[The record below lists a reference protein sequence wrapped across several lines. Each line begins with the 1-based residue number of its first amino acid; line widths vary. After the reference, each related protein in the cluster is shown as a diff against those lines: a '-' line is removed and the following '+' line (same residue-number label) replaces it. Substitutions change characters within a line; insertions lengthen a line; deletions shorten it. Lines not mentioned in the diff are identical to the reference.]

1 MRDPDEQYLIT
12 EREGRD
18 RDRYYIPGPD
28 ADTSSGSGPDFRD
41 LTLKEEV
48 GEALGFH
55 EDIDA
60 SQVDVDAHNGVITL
74 SGSVMSERERT
85 EAEECASNIDGV
97 ITVINDIR
105 IQTTSNR

>member
-1 MRDPDEQYLIT
+1 MQDPDEQYLIT

-28 ADTSSGSGPDFRD
+28 SMKESGPNFRD
-41 LTLKEEV
+41 LTLREEV

-60 SQVDVDAHNGVITL
+60 SQVDVDAQNGVITL

-85 EAEECASNIDGV
+85 EAEECASNVDGV
-97 ITVINDIR
+97 VVVVNDIR
-105 IQTTSNR
+105 VQTTSNR